1 MTQYKAEH
9 IVGSQQDRGDA
20 SVQCKKSVFRIAI
33 RERVSVA
40 SCTQGEVNQDNSEQ
54 DRSDAAPCA
63 GVNSMV
69 KLLRA
74 HGGCL
79 GRDRR

>member
-1 MTQYKAEH
+1 MH
-9 IVGSQQDRGDA
+9 IRVSLDKESVGSGVILILAAQA
-20 SVQCKKSVFRIAI
+20 KKIH
-33 RERVSVA
+33 
-40 SCTQGEVNQDNSEQ
+40 G
-54 DRSDAAPCA
+54 RSRQAGGICCA

-79 GRDRR
+79 GRNRR